1 MLKKKY
7 RIVYYTENISIGK
20 KERSVLFWCLVPFTY
35 KITLIRYD
43 LGINQELYNIT
54 GSRLFEK
61 LRHIISMYCEVSLD
75 TGHYKWLVKNI
86 EEKI

>member
-7 RIVYYTENISIGK
+7 RIIYHIEKKSICHNENG
-20 KERSVLFWCLVPFTY
+20 VTYWCNVPFIY
-35 KITLIRYD
+35 RITLIRYD

-54 GSRLFEK
+54 GSWLFEE

-86 EEKI
+86 EEI